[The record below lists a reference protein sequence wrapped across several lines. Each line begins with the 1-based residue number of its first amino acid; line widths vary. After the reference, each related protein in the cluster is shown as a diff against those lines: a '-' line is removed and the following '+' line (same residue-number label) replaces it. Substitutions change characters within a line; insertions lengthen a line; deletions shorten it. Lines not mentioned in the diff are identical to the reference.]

1 MLNVPVTWSSSC
13 THLEHNTSMA
23 DSSENLY
30 LFGDDL
36 EAILAIL
43 EDDEALEDQ
52 FSNAASDVSVKSD
65 FCFGCSDLN

>member
-1 MLNVPVTWSSSC
+1 
-13 THLEHNTSMA
+13 MA

-65 FCFGCSDLN
+65 FWFGCSDLN